1 MIFDRN
7 TINKQGIVSYILV
20 PAIIIRNYPNN
31 SSSPLVQREFLA
43 ASLLLAAGST
53 ANPRLTLSLL
63 TAASTTTTATTAN
76 TGMCWRSISLFF
88 LYSLSFPVSYLC
100 LLDLRRRFFCSVAA
114 AVTLAVIQSGPT
126 PGRTAHWWL
135 LTPLLLTSIVLL
147 YCYSILFSLLSC
159 Y

>member
-43 ASLLLAAGST
+43 ASLLAAGST

-63 TAASTTTTATTAN
+63 TAAAASTT
-76 TGMCWRSISLFF
+76 
-88 LYSLSFPVSYLC
+88 
-100 LLDLRRRFFCSVAA
+100 
-114 AVTLAVIQSGPT
+114 
-126 PGRTAHWWL
+126 
-135 LTPLLLTSIVLL
+135 LLLILECVDDRSRSSSFILCRFPFHIFVFSIFVVVSSAPSLLLSLLLSSSPVLL
-147 YCYSILFSLLSC
+147 QDAQHTDDY
-159 Y
+159 